1 MNTLP
6 YDRRNQGGRLIK
18 TSRGIMSIAP
28 ALGAAA
34 FGVICAGSVSAQDAW
49 PSVPDATMTDLGT
62 LGGTF
67 SSAVA
72 VSADGSVIV
81 GRAQQADDAGG
92 NTHAASWVD
101 GTVTDLGTLGGDT
114 SGAQAVSAD
123 GGVIV
128 GRAYNAD
135 DEQHAASWVGGEI
148 VDLGTLEG
156 GNRSEATIV
165 SADGNIIVGRARN
178 ASRKWHAVLWER
190 APEGQV
196 QRAATDLGTLGGDS
210 SEAYAVT
217 VIADGGV
224 IIVGRAQTVG
234 DNYHAAFW
242 HSGSPVGATDLG
254 TLGGTSSVASA
265 VSADGSVIVGMAQNA
280 VGDQHAVSWVVSVA
294 EESIS
299 FNDLGTLGGDTSS
312 AEAVSADGSVI
323 VGFARNADDEQ
334 HAASWV
340 DGSTTATDLGTL
352 GGTYGYALAVSADGS
367 VIVGNSENA
376 DNNEHA
382 VAWIDGSTTA
392 TDLGTL
398 GGLYSTAYAVSA
410 DGSVIVGYSENAGR
424 LDLAFIYKTQMQDLS
439 NLMLSFPTM
448 ANDTQIAV
456 AELEYSAGRLMGTTC
471 LADAGIA
478 CLRVDGTLS
487 NTGATSSDN
496 IEARSS
502 QSVSLTYGRGLNAQT
517 TLGGT
522 LSITPSGADNNG
534 FDMGRTVGLSLWGA
548 YSESGQL
555 GTGWQASASV
565 GRNTGNADISRG
577 RGLDN
582 VMVSTGSAD
591 VTTNSMQATLGYG
604 VQQQDWLFTPSATLT
619 RHTTTRDA
627 YSESG
632 GDFNAAYDSLSVSS
646 TTLDLQL
653 AADYHVSDTGTLML
667 EAGMVKDLNVDAITL
682 TGTSDM
688 PGMTAVSTEGGLE
701 RNDTRGFASIGYRH
715 ELNDSSSITGALRVG
730 QSIFGNQLQVNVGVG
745 FAIEF

>member
-1 MNTLP
+1 
-6 YDRRNQGGRLIK
+6 
-18 TSRGIMSIAP
+18 
-28 ALGAAA
+28 
-34 FGVICAGSVSAQDAW
+34 
-49 PSVPDATMTDLGT
+49 
-62 LGGTF
+62 
-67 SSAVA
+67 
-72 VSADGSVIV
+72 
-81 GRAQQADDAGG
+81 
-92 NTHAASWVD
+92 
-101 GTVTDLGTLGGDT
+101 
-114 SGAQAVSAD
+114 
-123 GGVIV
+123 
-128 GRAYNAD
+128 
-135 DEQHAASWVGGEI
+135 
-148 VDLGTLEG
+148 
-156 GNRSEATIV
+156 
-165 SADGNIIVGRARN
+165 
-178 ASRKWHAVLWER
+178 
-190 APEGQV
+190 
-196 QRAATDLGTLGGDS
+196 
-210 SEAYAVT
+210 
-217 VIADGGV
+217 
-224 IIVGRAQTVG
+224 
-234 DNYHAAFW
+234 
-242 HSGSPVGATDLG
+242 
-254 TLGGTSSVASA
+254 
-265 VSADGSVIVGMAQNA
+265 
-280 VGDQHAVSWVVSVA
+280 
-294 EESIS
+294 
-299 FNDLGTLGGDTSS
+299 
-312 AEAVSADGSVI
+312 VSADGSVI

-582 VMVSTGSAD
+582 VVVSTGSAD

>member
-1 MNTLP
+1 MNNKT
-6 YDRRNQGGRLIK
+6 YGRCTQGGRLIK

-34 FGVICAGSVSAQDAW
+34 VGVICAGAVSAEDAW
-49 PSVPDATMTDLGT
+49 PTVPDGTMTELGSLGGDGGPSGWTEGVSADGGVIVGTSDGRAVSWVDGSTTATDLGT
-62 LGGTF
+62 LGGTN
-67 SSAVA
+67 SLARA

-81 GRAQQADDAGG
+81 GRAQ
-92 NTHAASWVD
+92 N
-101 GTVTDLGTLGGDT
+101 
-114 SGAQAVSAD
+114 
-123 GGVIV
+123 
-128 GRAYNAD
+128 
-135 DEQHAASWVGGEI
+135 
-148 VDLGTLEG
+148 
-156 GNRSEATIV
+156 
-165 SADGNIIVGRARN
+165 ADGNN
-178 ASRKWHAVLWER
+178 
-190 APEGQV
+190 
-196 QRAATDLGTLGGDS
+196 
-210 SEAYAVT
+210 
-217 VIADGGV
+217 
-224 IIVGRAQTVG
+224 
-234 DNYHAAFW
+234 
-242 HSGSPVGATDLG
+242 
-254 TLGGTSSVASA
+254 
-265 VSADGSVIVGMAQNA
+265 
-280 VGDQHAVSWVVSVA
+280 
-294 EESIS
+294 
-299 FNDLGTLGGDTSS
+299 
-312 AEAVSADGSVI
+312 
-323 VGFARNADDEQ
+323 

-352 GGTYGYALAVSADGS
+352 GGTYAY
-367 VIVGNSENA
+367 
-376 DNNEHA
+376 
-382 VAWIDGSTTA
+382 
-392 TDLGTL
+392 
-398 GGLYSTAYAVSA
+398 AYAVSA
-410 DGSVIVGYSENAGR
+410 DGSVIVGESENADGEYR
-424 LDLAFIYKTQMQDLS
+424 PFIYTTQMQDLS
-439 NLMLSFPTM
+439 NLALSFPAM

-456 AELEYSAGRLMGTTC
+456 AELEYSVGRLMGTTC
-471 LADAGIA
+471 LAEAGSA
-478 CLRVDGTLS
+478 CLRVDGSLS
-487 NTGATSSDN
+487 NTRATSSDN
-496 IEARSS
+496 IEARSN

-582 VMVSTGSAD
+582 VVVSTGSAD

-619 RHTTTRDA
+619 RHTTIRDA

-646 TTLDLQL
+646 TTFDLQL

-688 PGMTAVSTEGGLE
+688 PGMAAVSTDGGLE

-715 ELNDSSSITGALRVG
+715 ELNDSSSITGALRAG
-730 QSIFGNQLQVNVGVG
+730 QSVFGNQLQANVGVG

>member
-1 MNTLP
+1 MKLYSQCAKPRGTSVQSRAEHESQIMN
-6 YDRRNQGGRLIK
+6 RKANGSCNQGGRLIK

-312 AEAVSADGSVI
+312 AE
-323 VGFARNADDEQ
+323 
-334 HAASWV
+334 
-340 DGSTTATDLGTL
+340 
-352 GGTYGYALAVSADGS
+352 AVSADGS

>member
-1 MNTLP
+1 MNTQP
-6 YDRRNQGGRLIK
+6 YDRRTQGGRLIK

-34 FGVICAGSVSAQDAW
+34 VGVICAGSVSAEDAW
-49 PSVPDATMTDLGT
+49 PTVPDWTMTDLGT
-62 LGGTF
+62 LGGTY
-67 SSAVA
+67 S
-72 VSADGSVIV
+72 
-81 GRAQQADDAGG
+81 
-92 NTHAASWVD
+92 N
-101 GTVTDLGTLGGDT
+101 
-114 SGAQAVSAD
+114 
-123 GGVIV
+123 
-128 GRAYNAD
+128 
-135 DEQHAASWVGGEI
+135 
-148 VDLGTLEG
+148 
-156 GNRSEATIV
+156 
-165 SADGNIIVGRARN
+165 
-178 ASRKWHAVLWER
+178 
-190 APEGQV
+190 
-196 QRAATDLGTLGGDS
+196 
-210 SEAYAVT
+210 
-217 VIADGGV
+217 
-224 IIVGRAQTVG
+224 
-234 DNYHAAFW
+234 
-242 HSGSPVGATDLG
+242 
-254 TLGGTSSVASA
+254 
-265 VSADGSVIVGMAQNA
+265 
-280 VGDQHAVSWVVSVA
+280 
-294 EESIS
+294 
-299 FNDLGTLGGDTSS
+299 
-312 AEAVSADGSVI
+312 
-323 VGFARNADDEQ
+323 
-334 HAASWV
+334 
-340 DGSTTATDLGTL
+340 
-352 GGTYGYALAVSADGS
+352 ALAVSADGS
-367 VIVGNSENA
+367 VIVGYAANA
-376 DNNEHA
+376 DGN
-382 VAWIDGSTTA
+382 D
-392 TDLGTL
+392 
-398 GGLYSTAYAVSA
+398 
-410 DGSVIVGYSENAGR
+410 R
-424 LDLAFIYKTQMQDLS
+424 AFIYKMQMQDLR

-471 LADAGIA
+471 LAEAGSA
-478 CLRVDGTLS
+478 CLRVDGSLS
-487 NTGATSSDN
+487 NTSATSSDN
-496 IEARSS
+496 IEARSN

-522 LSITPSGADNNG
+522 LSITPSGSDNNG

-582 VMVSTGSAD
+582 VVVSTGSAD

-688 PGMTAVSTEGGLE
+688 PGMAAVSTEGGLE

-715 ELNDSSSITGALRVG
+715 ELNDSSSITGALRAG

-745 FAIEF
+745 FAMEF